1 MISRA
6 ELQSR
11 CRGYAITPAW
21 QAEVWAQA
29 FRSLSVGSSALTELS
44 RLESQVSTSAGK
56 GSSSDGHL
64 ISASSSSSCCPPSKS
79 ASPVEVDHQLALA
92 LSEDYPQVDKEL
104 ARRIHD
110 LDSIPVSILFPR
122 IANPNVEILGF
133 PFCL

>member
-1 MISRA
+1 MMSTA

-11 CRGYAITPAW
+11 CRGFAITPTW

-44 RLESQVSTSAGK
+44 GDQSQVSSSAKK
-56 GSSSDGHL
+56 GSSSDGRL
-64 ISASSSSSCCPPSKS
+64 ISASSSSCCPPSKS

-104 ARRIHD
+104 ARLIHD
-110 LDSIPVSILFPR
+110 LDSIPVSILSPR
-122 IANPNVEILGF
+122 IANPKVEILGL
-133 PFCL
+133 PFC

>member
-1 MISRA
+1 MMSRA

-44 RLESQVSTSAGK
+44 GDQSQVSSSAKK
-56 GSSSDGHL
+56 GSSSDGRV
-64 ISASSSSSCCPPSKS
+64 ISASSSSCCPPSTS

-110 LDSIPVSILFPR
+110 LDSIPVSILSQNCKP
-122 IANPNVEILGF
+122 
-133 PFCL
+133 